1 MFSRIAEGIGEDN
14 LEGDPTELIMT
25 PEEASR
31 QLTEVMRRDGP
42 YFDKTHPEHDAYVRE
57 ATRLFEFR

>member
-1 MFSRIAEGIGEDN
+1 
-14 LEGDPTELIMT
+14 MT